1 MGKLD
6 GKVAVITG
14 ASTGLGLAGAKLFV
28 EEGAHVFITG
38 RRQEALDE
46 AVKAIGRNVTAVQG
60 DAADLADLDRL
71 YETVRREKG
80 TIDVLWASAGTG
92 EQGKLGEIT
101 AEQFDRAFWLNA
113 RGTLFTVQKALPLLN
128 DGGSIFMT
136 GSNASLGGFPGWSV
150 YAGSKAVQQAWAR
163 VWPNELRDRRL
174 LTPGQVATAKQEEL
188 FAALT
193 RWVTRHQRN
202 KR

>member
-14 ASTGLGLAGAKLFV
+14 ASTGMALAGAKLFA

-38 RRQEALDE
+38 RRQEALDD
-46 AVKAIGRNVTAVQG
+46 AVKVIGRNVTAVQG
-60 DAADLADLDRL
+60 DAADLDDLDRL
-71 YETVRREKG
+71 YETVRRDKG
-80 TIDVLWASAGTG
+80 SIDVLWASAGMG

-101 AEQFDRAFWLNA
+101 EEQFHRAFWLNA

-136 GSNASLGGFPGWSV
+136 GSNASLRGFPGGV
-150 YAGSKAVQQAWAR
+150 CMRGAR
-163 VWPNELRDRRL
+163 PCSR
-174 LTPGQVATAKQEEL
+174 PGPVCG
-188 FAALT
+188 
-193 RWVTRHQRN
+193 
-202 KR
+202 